1 MISFQ
6 QIQYILAIEETRHFQ
21 KASDLCFVTQPTLSM
36 QVKKAEET
44 LGYSLFDRS
53 SSPLSLTPFGE
64 DLIPILRE
72 LQIDF
77 DNIQKLVLKS
87 SGAYTERLRLAIIP
101 TISPF
106 MVPDMFDDWKSLLP
120 NVQLV
125 MEEMKS
131 EEILLA
137 LDRNEVDIAILA
149 GPVYS
154 DKFRVNPLFKEEI
167 KAYIPSIK
175 ENEISTES
183 LQKLHPWLLSKGNCL
198 RTQMIHFCELSAS
211 KNDEWNYEG
220 GNLELLLRIVDAKG
234 GYTLVPEEY
243 QRILNLKEEKCKN
256 IYSEKSNEI
265 PAREI
270 IAISSKRSSKW
281 ESIEKI
287 IRSVQLFYGK
297 NRDESNYKV
306 LDWKG

>member
-36 QVKKAEET
+36 QIKKAEEA
-44 LGYSLFDRS
+44 LGYSVFDRS
-53 SSPLSLTPFGE
+53 MSPLSLTPFGE
-64 DLIPILRE
+64 NLIPLLRE

-87 SGAYTERLRLAIIP
+87 SGTYKERLRLAIIP

-106 MVPDMFDDWKSLLP
+106 MVPDMFDKWKSLLP

-137 LDRNEVDIAILA
+137 LDRNEVDLAILA
-149 GPVYS
+149 GPIEN
-154 DKFRVNPLFKEEI
+154 DKLRVNPLFKEEI
-167 KAYIPSIK
+167 KVYIPSIK
-175 ENEISTES
+175 EDKISTES

-198 RTQMIHFCELSAS
+198 RTQMIHFCELGTS

-220 GNLELLLRIVDAKG
+220 GNLELLLRIVDTKG

-243 QRILNLKEEKCKN
+243 QRILTLNEDQCKN
-256 IYSEKSNEI
+256 IYSENNNEV

-270 IAISSKRSSKW
+270 IAISSKRTSKW
-281 ESIEKI
+281 ESIENI

-297 NRDESNYKV
+297 NRDESNFKV
-306 LDWKG
+306 LDWK

>member
-36 QVKKAEET
+36 QIKKAEET
-44 LGYSLFDRS
+44 LGYLIFDRS
-53 SSPLSLTPFGE
+53 SNPLSLTPFGE
-64 DLIPILRE
+64 GLIPIIRDL
-72 LQIDF
+72 
-77 DNIQKLVLKS
+77 LVDYDKINSYVKKS
-87 SGAYTERLRLAIIP
+87 AGSYTERLRLAIIP

-106 MVPDMFDDWKSLLP
+106 IVPDMFDEWHDLLP

-131 EEILLA
+131 EDILIA
-137 LDRNEVDIAILA
+137 LDKREIDLAILA
-149 GPVYS
+149 GPLNDQSLRTV
-154 DKFRVNPLFKEEI
+154 PLFKEEI
-167 KAYIPSIK
+167 KAYIPSLEEK
-175 ENEISTES
+175 EISSES

-198 RTQMIHFCELSAS
+198 RTQMIHFCELNTS

-243 QRILNLKEEKCKN
+243 QRVLKLDYRSCKN
-256 IYSEKSNEI
+256 IFSKGNNEV
-265 PAREI
+265 PAREV
-270 IAISSKRSSKW
+270 IAVSSKRTSKW
-281 ESIEKI
+281 DSIEKI

-297 NRDESNYKV
+297 DRDESDFKV

>member
-36 QVKKAEET
+36 QVKKAEEV
-44 LGYSLFDRS
+44 LGYPVFDRS

-64 DLIPILRE
+64 NLIPLLRE

-87 SGAYTERLRLAIIP
+87 SGTYKERLRLAIIP

-106 MVPDMFDDWKSLLP
+106 MVPDMFDKWKSLLP

-137 LDRNEVDIAILA
+137 LDRNEVDLAILA
-149 GPVYS
+149 GPINS
-154 DKFRVNPLFKEEI
+154 EKLRVNPLFKEEI

-175 ENEISTES
+175 NTEISTES

-198 RTQMIHFCELSAS
+198 RTQMIHFCELGAS
-211 KNDEWNYEG
+211 KNDQWNYEG
-220 GNLELLLRIVDAKG
+220 GNLELLLRIVDLKG

-243 QRILNLKEEKCKN
+243 QRILKLDTSSCKKITSDLN
-256 IYSEKSNEI
+256 NEI

-281 ESIEKI
+281 GSIEAI

-297 NRDESNYKV
+297 NRDESNFKV
-306 LDWKG
+306 LDWK